1 MLQFDRRQSN
11 FQRDNATG
19 ALLQLLLFVDDRPSS
34 QENIQRIKTYLKNLQ
49 SDYDFK
55 LDVIEINKKP
65 HLVEHLKLVATPALV
80 KIHPAPK
87 QTLAGTSIIDQLQK
101 WWPKW
106 QGAIADLSAATV
118 NNERN
123 GVENSTSASSDSI
136 GYSAEIIELSDEI
149 FRLQQEKEELAA
161 QLRFKDQIL
170 AMLAHDLRTPLTAA
184 SMAVETIELSE
195 QQESASPEKIAQ
207 LKKQLFQQAKRQFG
221 IMKNMIEELLQS
233 SQRMSAKLNVEPRQ
247 LLLQPL
253 CTEITTQFSKRLKQK
268 SLVLKQDIPQD
279 LPAIYGDAEL
289 IRQLITNL
297 VDNAIKYTP
306 PEGTISLSI
315 IHRTSQKVQISICDN
330 GPGIPPENQEHIFEG
345 HFRLQR
351 DRHSEG
357 YGLGLAMCRQI
368 VCAHYGQIWV
378 DSSVNKGSCFHIT
391 LPVYR

>member
-11 FQRDNATG
+11 SPQNNAQE
-19 ALLQLLLFVDDRPSS
+19 ALLQLLLFVDDRSSS
-34 QENIQRIKTYLKNLQ
+34 QENIHKIKTYLKSLQ
-49 SDYDFK
+49 SEYDFK
-55 LDVIEINKKP
+55 LDIIEINKQP

-106 QGAIADLSAATV
+106 QEAIAELSGATD
-118 NNERN
+118 NNN
-123 GVENSTSASSDSI
+123 VVENNSNTSSDSI

-161 QLRFKDQIL
+161 QLRFKDQIM

-184 SMAVETIELSE
+184 SMAIETIELSE
-195 QQESASPEKIAQ
+195 QQKPDNPAKIIQ
-207 LKKQLFQQAKRQFG
+207 LKEQLFKQAKRQFG
-221 IMKNMIEELLQS
+221 IMNSMIEELLQS
-233 SQRMSAKLNVEPRQ
+233 SQRMSAKLNVEPKQ
-247 LLLQPL
+247 LFLQPL
-253 CTEITTQFSKRLKQK
+253 CAEIATQFSKRSKQK
-268 SLVLKQDIPQD
+268 SLILKQDIPQD
-279 LPAIYGDAEL
+279 VPAVYGDEEL

-306 PEGTISLSI
+306 PGGTISLAI
-315 IHRTSQKVQISICDN
+315 IHRTSQKVQISVCDN
-330 GPGIPPENQEHIFEG
+330 GPGIPPENQERIFEG

-357 YGLGLAMCRQI
+357 YGLGLAMCRKI
-368 VCAHYGQIWV
+368 VSAHYGQIWV